1 MAVRLTSE
9 EDEEDSIQED
19 MIPDEGN
26 FSDFFLK
33 KKKNYVI
40 TSFQIIEE
48 LFKNL
53 IVDELIFVYL
63 NLLN

>member
-33 KKKNYVI
+33 KKKKLRYNFLSNYRR
-40 TSFQIIEE
+40 
-48 LFKNL
+48 
-53 IVDELIFVYL
+53 IVQKL
-63 NLLN
+63 NWH